1 MKKKVNKKQRLLP
14 LNTEHPQE
22 IALEHGRGVIKDN
35 ALKALVTSSLFRTRV
50 VKAQKGK
57 GSFKRQAKHK
67 GQEPCT
73 KGNRF
78 FFVQGFSFV
87 HALLF
92 CKHPAFNQ

>member
-1 MKKKVNKKQRLLP
+1 MKKKVKKRQLLSP
-14 LNTEHPQE
+14 LNTEYTQE
-22 IALEHGRGVIKDN
+22 IALDHGRGVIKDN
-35 ALKALVTSSLFRTRV
+35 ALKAVVTSSLFRTRV

-78 FFVQGFSFV
+78 FFVQGFSFIT
-87 HALLF
+87 A
-92 CKHPAFNQ
+92 